1 MNSTKQAHCAT
12 DPLMLMSAKKL
23 PAAER
28 ERGLS
33 PQKQEIAAPN

>member
-12 DPLMLMSAKKL
+12 DPLNVDECQKL